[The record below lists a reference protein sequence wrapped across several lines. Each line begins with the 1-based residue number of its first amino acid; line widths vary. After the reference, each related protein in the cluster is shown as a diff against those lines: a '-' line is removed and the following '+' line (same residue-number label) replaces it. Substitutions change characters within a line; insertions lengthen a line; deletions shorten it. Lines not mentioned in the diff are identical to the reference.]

1 VEKQT
6 TPRNSHLSHK
16 VYSVSKEFTYAEAGV
31 DRELRAKSKEALKL
45 LKETYRF
52 SRYGEVIQL
61 PYGKIFPFAK
71 GYLDF
76 AIEGVGTKVLV
87 AQLANKYDT
96 IGIDA
101 VALAVNDVIRSGARP
116 LAIAD
121 NIHAQVSDPEM
132 VEEWMKGI
140 AKGATQAECIVP
152 GGEIGDVAQIIKGL
166 MNGKGFDMVV
176 ACIGELSRKDIVYGN
191 NIDPGDVVIGLPSS
205 GIHSNGVSLA
215 RKVLFKRWGGKYELF
230 DVPEGLDREVVY
242 EVLEPMRIY
251 VKPVIEVSRE
261 YPIKGLVHITGDAY
275 LKFER
280 LMMFSRGIGF
290 EFNNFKPHPI
300 FRLIQE
306 TASEVRGALTD
317 KEMLKTFNMGWGF
330 AVVVDREDADG
341 VIASFEKSGVE
352 AEQIGTTT
360 DTGKIVASYKGERI
374 ELR

>member
-1 VEKQT
+1 
-6 TPRNSHLSHK
+6 
-16 VYSVSKEFTYAEAGV
+16 VSKEFTYAEAGV

-45 LKETYRF
+45 LEETYRF
-52 SRYGEVIQL
+52 SRYGKVIEL
-61 PYGKIFPFAK
+61 PYGKIFPFAA

-116 LAIAD
+116 LAIVD
-121 NIHAQVSDPEM
+121 NIHAQVSDPQL

-140 AKGATQAECIVP
+140 VKGAAEAECVVP
-152 GGEIGDVAQIIKGL
+152 GGEIGDVAEII
-166 MNGKGFDMVV
+166 
-176 ACIGELSRKDIVYGN
+176 S
-191 NIDPGDVVIGLPSS
+191 GLPSS

-215 RKVLFKRWGGKYELF
+215 RKVLFKRWGGKYEPY

-251 VKPVIEVSRE
+251 VKLVMEVSRE
-261 YPIKGLVHITGDAY
+261 HQIKGLVHITGDAY
-275 LKFER
+275 QKFER

-290 EFNNFKPHPI
+290 QFSNFKPQPI

-317 KEMLKTFNMGWGF
+317 EEMLKTFNMGWGF
-330 AVVVDREDADG
+330 AVIVNKSDADS
-341 VIASFEKSGVE
+341 VIDSLEKSVCDAQDRNFIPFYPQNVKVFYGI
-352 AEQIGTTT
+352 AG
-360 DTGKIVASYKGERI
+360 
-374 ELR
+374 